1 MTIVGT
7 DLTVTIVVRKT
18 FSSTEKE
25 WANFLAMVQDSES
38 HSRETQGEEG
48 HLKAVARDGKK
59 KKENGR
65 DFVKDKDCRLAQE
78 TITDLTLIE

>member
-48 HLKAVARDGKK
+48 HLKAWQEMERKRKRMEGTLSKTRTVDWSKK
-59 KKENGR
+59 Q
-65 DFVKDKDCRLAQE
+65 L
-78 TITDLTLIE
+78 LI